1 MSATTAERLSRT
13 TASERPPRSWVLLLG
28 ALTAVPALAIDG
40 YLPALPSMT
49 RELATTPA
57 MAQLTLTAVLAGL
70 AAGQLVAG
78 ALSDTYG
85 RRRPALLGLTLFI
98 VSAVL
103 CAAAPNAWT
112 LVGARFLQGLAG
124 GTVVVMARA
133 IVRDR
138 YTGAAAARVFA
149 SLMLVMGVAPIA
161 APVLGAQ
168 LLRVGSWRLVFVA
181 LAVVGAALLA
191 VGVRR
196 VPETLPVERRNSGGL
211 APTLTAF
218 AVLLRDRHF
227 VGYALA
233 ISLSFAAM
241 FAYIAGSPFVLQDIH
256 GLSAQAYSVVFASIA
271 AGLITASQVGARVVG
286 RFGPRPVLLTGLST
300 SSVGSLVALAA
311 VLLDLPL
318 PVLLAGLFVAVAS
331 VGLVGPNA
339 TALALTDHG
348 AHAGSGSALLGVLP
362 FALGAAAAP
371 LVGVAG
377 PDDAR
382 PMAVLLAALALGA
395 LTATLALTRRRPA
408 RVLGADEGAGAT
420 ASAEVA

>member
-1 MSATTAERLSRT
+1 M
-13 TASERPPRSWVLLLG
+13 VLLG

-70 AAGQLVAG
+70 ATGQLVAG

-85 RRRPALLGLTLFI
+85 RRRPALVGLAVFI

-103 CAAAPNAWT
+103 CALAPNAWL
-112 LVGARFLQGLAG
+112 LVAARFLQGLAG

-168 LLRVGSWRLVFVA
+168 ILRVGSWRFVFAA
-181 LAVVGAALLA
+181 LAVVGLALLA
-191 VGVRR
+191 VAVRR
-196 VPETLPVERRNSGGL
+196 VPETLPVERRNRGGL

-218 AVLLRDRHF
+218 GVLLRDRHF

-256 GLSAQAYSVVFASIA
+256 GLSAQAYSVVFASVA

-286 RFGPRPVLLTGLST
+286 RYGPRRVLLTGLST
-300 SSVGSLVALAA
+300 SALGSVLALAS
-311 VLLDLPL
+311 VLLELPL
-318 PVLLAGLFVAVAS
+318 GVLLAGLFVTVAS

-339 TALALTDHG
+339 TALALLDHG
-348 AHAGSGSALLGVLP
+348 THAGSGSALLGVLP

-377 PDDAR
+377 PHDAR
-382 PMAVLLAALALGA
+382 PMGTLLVVLAVGA
-395 LTATLALTRRRPA
+395 LVATLALTRSRVAPA
-408 RVLGADEGAGAT
+408 RDRADGVGAT